1 MTEPERSVTWYKRR
15 IAQLQAEI
23 DTLEERLVTD
33 EFMNILNRQG
43 LMERLEILA
52 QEVRFYHEHQDKRKK
67 VVIKHLSVLFV
78 DVDHFKLVNDTY
90 GHAAGDLVLA
100 QLGDLI
106 RVEVRNLDVVGRYG
120 GEEIVVG
127 LAGADADDAMRVAE
141 KLRQRIA
148 EHKFELAKQKTLQ
161 VTVSIGVAELTTET
175 LEVVL
180 KRADTALYE
189 AKEGG
194 RNRVILRRP

>member
-1 MTEPERSVTWYKRR
+1 MTESERSLTWYKRR
-15 IAQLQAEI
+15 IAQLQSEI
-23 DTLEERLVTD
+23 DVLEERLVTD

-52 QEVRFYHEHQDKRKK
+52 QEVRFYHEHQEKRKK
-67 VVIKHLSVLFV
+67 VVIAHLSVLFV
-78 DVDHFKLVNDTY
+78 DIDHFKRVNDTY
-90 GHAAGDLVLA
+90 GHDAGDVVLS

-127 LAGADADDAMRVAE
+127 LAGADADDAMRVGE

-148 EHKFELAKQKTLQ
+148 DHNFKLARQKALQ

-180 KRADTALYE
+180 KRADSALYE
-189 AKEGG
+189 AKEAG
-194 RNRVILRRP
+194 RNRVILRRA